1 MLLKKIDRSR
11 QFLENHSDLFAC
23 PHCQTA
29 LEISGNSF
37 KCQNNHQFDLNKKG
51 NLHFLNHTVKTDYDK
66 EMLVPRQKMI
76 QSGLYQPLID
86 WLLTYLEKE
95 EVTSVVDMG
104 CGEGSFL
111 QQLDKQ
117 GLSGTKVGFDIS
129 KDGVALATNHELDAF
144 WCVADITNLPFAN
157 HKISHLLNIF
167 SPSHYNEFRRVLT
180 PGGKLIK
187 VVPESGYLKEMREL
201 FYDDQEEKQSYSNDK
216 VVTKFSEE
224 MTCLTTERL
233 TYQIPVTDA
242 NYQDILAMSPLKWGA
257 NPEILDKIIKERQ
270 LDYLTID
277 ILILVGQ

>member
-11 QFLENHSDLFAC
+11 QFLENHRDLFAC
-23 PHCQTA
+23 PHCQTS
-29 LEISGNSF
+29 LEIRGNSF
-37 KCQNNHQFDLNKKG
+37 VCQQNHQFDLNKKG
-51 NLHFLNHTVKTDYDK
+51 TLHFMNHTVKTDYDK

-111 QQLDKQ
+111 EQLAKQ
-117 GLSGTKVGFDIS
+117 GLPGTKIGFDIS
-129 KDGVALATNHELDAF
+129 KDGVALASNQPVQAF
-144 WCVADITNLPFAN
+144 WCVADITNLPFAD

-187 VVPESGYLKEMREL
+187 VVPESGYLKELRKL

-224 MTCLTTERL
+224 MTLLQTERL
-233 TYQIPVTDA
+233 TYQVPVTDE
-242 NYQDILAMSPLKWGA
+242 NYQDILAMSPIKWGA
-257 NPEILDKIIKERQ
+257 NPDIVKEVVAKRHITH
-270 LDYLTID
+270 LTVD
-277 ILILVGQ
+277 VLVLIGE